1 VCGTNRFPEHY
12 FRISIFA
19 GLILAL
25 LFVPSIGDKYGRKSM
40 FSLSFVLSLFAQFGL
55 LITESYEW
63 ALFLVFLMGFACPG
77 KFLVGLMYILD
88 FYPHS

>member
-1 VCGTNRFPEHY
+1 
-12 FRISIFA
+12 
-19 GLILAL
+19 
-25 LFVPSIGDKYGRKSM
+25 M